1 MDRNKRKL
9 AEGWLDTA
17 STQLDTARQ
26 HVKTRVYYPEAVQA
40 AQQCVELS
48 VKAILVFLEIDFQKS
63 HGWDKEKLTKIAEQI
78 RDRELMQKLQHQHVY
93 MKLPRLLF
101 LANFWEQF
109 YLLAKYGM
117 EAGHLATARELFEK
131 EDAELA
137 VQHAQD
143 CYHAA
148 THLRHLSEDKMNA
161 ILS

>member
-1 MDRNKRKL
+1 MDKNKRKL
-9 AEGWLDTA
+9 AEGWVDTA

-26 HVKTRVYYPEAVQA
+26 HLKTRVYYPEAVQA

-63 HGWDKEKLTKIAEQI
+63 HGWDKEKLNKIAEQI
-78 RDRELMQKLQHQHVY
+78 RDRELIQKLEAQYVY
-93 MKLPRLLF
+93 IKLPRLLF
-101 LANFWEQF
+101 LANFWDQF

-137 VQHAQD
+137 VQHAKD
-143 CYHAA
+143 CYNAA
-148 THLRHLSEDKMNA
+148 SQLKHLSEERLNA
-161 ILS
+161 VLA